1 MVSMTERALEAVL
14 VRENEEE
21 ICVVEYLGNINVAG
35 TNKPMYLVYTL
46 NKYEYPPERIEGEIK
61 RSLPERFR

>member
-1 MVSMTERALEAVL
+1 MTERALEAVL
-14 VRENEEE
+14 VRKNEEE

-35 TNKPMYLVYTL
+35 TNKPVYLVYTL

-61 RSLPERFR
+61 RYSLERFG

>member
-1 MVSMTERALEAVL
+1 MTERALEAVL
-14 VRENEEE
+14 VRKNEEE

-35 TNKPMYLVYTL
+35 TNKPVYLVYTL

-61 RSLPERFR
+61 RYPLERFR